1 MADQVS
7 FSPSKIITYAFAMEA
22 VLNMAGGALLVAAPA
37 QVLGFLS
44 RSPSF
49 VSPIAIL
56 FTQITGGLF
65 ASFAAP
71 LILGLKAGPR
81 EKRAAYQFL
90 AAGELISIPILVGKW
105 LNGTDSGM
113 NDDKKLLALTVF
125 FLPLLTWRVWCLGWR
140 AEWFGREKGDIHL

>member
-7 FSPSKIITYAFAMEA
+7 FSPSKIITYAFAMES
-22 VLNMAGGALLVAAPA
+22 VLNMAGGALLVAAPT
-37 QVLGFLS
+37 QVLNFLS

-56 FTQITGGLF
+56 FTQITGGIF

-71 LILGLKAGPR
+71 LILGLRAESR
-81 EKRAAYQFL
+81 EKRLAYQFL

-113 NDDKKLLALTVF
+113 SDNIKLLALTGF
-125 FLPLLTWRVWCLGWR
+125 FFPLLVWRVWCLGWR
-140 AEWFGREKGDIHL
+140 SDWFGREKGDIHL